1 MPSEPGQAPSS
12 EAATELDPIDLDPVD
27 QEWLR
32 RRSALGP
39 LALGVIG
46 LVTSPVL
53 LGLAFGALG
62 MRAGIDLWRQGTR
75 RAIVVVGVS
84 ASFVAVVTSIM
95 AALLWGSLLTT
106 VLLGRDAM
114 RETER
119 WRGRTIEAVS
129 VSAVA
134 SSGTPT
140 SLPLRASGG
149 AERIVLLF
157 VRVDSETSQTAAR
170 ALSDALARNPSV
182 PTMLIDPL
190 APAEVILRFA
200 RASGLDATVIG
211 QESTL
216 PEPLD
221 SVAAFPTIV
230 VIDAE
235 GRIEAAIVGSRSA
248 ADLDPLLQGPG
259 APPTKNP

>member
-1 MPSEPGQAPSS
+1 MSIASDKVSPA
-12 EAATELDPIDLDPVD
+12 EAATELDPID

-39 LALGVIG
+39 LAFGVIG
-46 LVTSPVL
+46 LVTSPLL

-75 RAIVVVGVS
+75 RAVVVVGIS
-84 ASFVAVVTSIM
+84 ASFVAVVTSII
-95 AALLWGSLLTT
+95 AALLWGSVLTT

-119 WRGRTIEAVS
+119 WRGRTIEPVA
-129 VSAVA
+129 VSAVTG
-134 SSGTPT
+134 SGAATT
-140 SLPLRASGG
+140 IPLRPSGG
-149 AERIVLLF
+149 AARTVLLF
-157 VRVDSETSQTAAR
+157 VRVDSETSHTAAQAVAD
-170 ALSDALARNPSV
+170 ALSRNPSI
-182 PTMLIDPL
+182 PSLLIDPL
-190 APAEVILRFA
+190 APADAVLRFA

-235 GRIEAAIVGSRSA
+235 GRIEAAIVGSRSS
-248 ADLDPLLQGPG
+248 ADLDPLLKGPG
-259 APPTKNP
+259 APPTMNP

>member
-1 MPSEPGQAPSS
+1 MSS
-12 EAATELDPIDLDPVD
+12 ASDKVSPAEAATELDPID

-39 LALGVIG
+39 LAFGVIG
-46 LVTSPVL
+46 LVTSPLL

-75 RAIVVVGVS
+75 RAVVVVGIS
-84 ASFVAVVTSIM
+84 ASFVAVVTSII
-95 AALLWGSLLTT
+95 AALLWGSVLTT

-119 WRGRTIEAVS
+119 WRGRTIEPVTVAAVS
-129 VSAVA
+129 A
-134 SSGTPT
+134 SGTDT
-140 SLPLRASGG
+140 TVQLRPSGG
-149 AERIVLLF
+149 AARTVLLF
-157 VRVDSETSQTAAR
+157 VRVDSETSQAAAR
-170 ALSDALARNPSV
+170 ALSDALARNPGV
-182 PTMLIDPL
+182 PSLLIDPL
-190 APAEVILRFA
+190 APVDAVLRFA

-235 GRIEAAIVGSRSA
+235 GHIEAAIVGSRSP
-248 ADLDPLLQGPG
+248 ADLDPLLKGPG
-259 APPTKNP
+259 TPAATNP

>member
-1 MPSEPGQAPSS
+1 MSS
-12 EAATELDPIDLDPVD
+12 ASDKVSPAEAATELDPID

-39 LALGVIG
+39 LAFGVIG
-46 LVTSPVL
+46 LVTSPLL

-75 RAIVVVGVS
+75 RAVVVVGIS
-84 ASFVAVVTSIM
+84 ASFVAVVTSII
-95 AALLWGSLLTT
+95 AALLWGSVLTT

-119 WRGRTIEAVS
+119 WRGRTIEPVA
-129 VSAVA
+129 VSAVTG
-134 SSGTPT
+134 SGAATT
-140 SLPLRASGG
+140 IPLRPSGG
-149 AERIVLLF
+149 AARTVLLF
-157 VRVDSETSQTAAR
+157 VRVDSETSHTAAQAVAD
-170 ALSDALARNPSV
+170 ALSRNPGIPSL
-182 PTMLIDPL
+182 LIDPL
-190 APAEVILRFA
+190 APADAVLRFA

-235 GRIEAAIVGSRSA
+235 GRIEAAIVGSRSS
-248 ADLDPLLQGPG
+248 ADLDPLLKGPG
-259 APPTKNP
+259 APPTTNP

>member
-1 MPSEPGQAPSS
+1 MSSAPDQAPPA
-12 EAATELDPIDLDPVD
+12 EAATELDPID

-39 LALGVIG
+39 LAFGVIG
-46 LVTSPVL
+46 LVTSPLL

-62 MRAGIDLWRQGTR
+62 MRAGIDLWRQGTK
-75 RAIVVVGVS
+75 RAVVVVGVS
-84 ASFVAVVTSIM
+84 ASFLAVVTSII
-95 AALLWGSLLTT
+95 AALLWGSVLTT

-119 WRGRTIEAVS
+119 WRGQTVEPVAVS
-129 VSAVA
+129 AMA
-134 SSGTPT
+134 SSGTIT
-140 SLPLRASGG
+140 TVQLRASGG
-149 AERIVLLF
+149 AARTVLLF
-157 VRVDSETSQTAAR
+157 VRVDSETSQAAAR
-170 ALSDALARNPSV
+170 AVSEALARNPGV
-182 PTMLIDPL
+182 PSLLIDPL
-190 APAEVILRFA
+190 APADSVLRFA
-200 RASGLDATVIG
+200 RASGLDDATVIG
-211 QESTL
+211 EESTL

-230 VIDAE
+230 VIDSE

-259 APPTKNP
+259 APPTTNP